1 MNPLVLFLPV
11 YRASTTAF
19 LAGLGVLAL
28 LDFARIEFGL
38 LGGLSWIGMLAIWF
52 FTLSLHINRRRHAE
66 RGVGLAFLPLV
77 LAVIVKG
84 IAAFFAMVA
93 SLYPAML
100 RFAEDNGVDTDD
112 PVALNE
118 ALSEPGFQQEFSRS
132 RQSLHQAN
140 ERSALLSSVREDI
153 REHRDSRQSD
163 ALLRER
169 NAIGASAR
177 QADDILGQATA
188 TRDALNTQRGG
199 FGGMAGK
206 LSTIASLAPQINDLL
221 SMISRRQKRE
231 KLILGGVVG
240 VCTALMLI
248 YGFG

>member
-1 MNPLVLFLPV
+1 MH
-11 YRASTTAF
+11 
-19 LAGLGVLAL
+19 
-28 LDFARIEFGL
+28 D
-38 LGGLSWIGMLAIWF
+38 
-52 FTLSLHINRRRHAE
+52 
-66 RGVGLAFLPLV
+66 
-77 LAVIVKG
+77 
-84 IAAFFAMVA
+84 
-93 SLYPAML
+93 
-100 RFAEDNGVDTDD
+100 
-112 PVALNE
+112 
-118 ALSEPGFQQEFSRS
+118 FQQEFSRS

-177 QADDILGQATA
+177 QADDILGQAAA
-188 TRDALNTQRGG
+188 TRDALNSQRGG

>member
-66 RGVGLAFLPLV
+66 RGGGLAFLPLV

-118 ALSEPGFQQEFSRS
+118 ALSEPGFQQEFSR
-132 RQSLHQAN
+132 QLQENPEMVAQML
-140 ERSALLSSVREDI
+140 ESSGISSFIGFWLVIAIFAIWFARMVR
-153 REHRDSRQSD
+153 
-163 ALLRER
+163 
-169 NAIGASAR
+169 
-177 QADDILGQATA
+177 T
-188 TRDALNTQRGG
+188 GG
-199 FGGMAGK
+199 
-206 LSTIASLAPQINDLL
+206 
-221 SMISRRQKRE
+221 
-231 KLILGGVVG
+231 
-240 VCTALMLI
+240 
-248 YGFG
+248 